1 MPNTSHSLINT
12 KTLIIP
18 VALTVLLILSSQISF
33 LFFHVLAESFAIFV
47 AILAA
52 VVVWQMY
59 DFTRNHF
66 LMYLGCGYFW
76 IASLDLLHAFSYKGM
91 SIFTLSS
98 PDMGIQIWIGT
109 RYMEAFLLLSAPWF
123 LSHSLRRNLVFSLFA
138 IFAAAF
144 MMLVI
149 SGNFPITFIE
159 GKGLTEFKIY
169 SEYIIICIIAAGIIY
184 LNQQRQLMDQ
194 RVFKLMIASMAL
206 TMMAELAFTFY
217 ISVYGLSN
225 ITGHIFKLFSFWL
238 IFVAVVRTTLR
249 EPFSA
254 LSKAE
259 TFYDAVPDATI
270 IIDSQ
275 GIIQH
280 VNKATC
286 SLANKTTVELIGEH
300 NHSVF
305 HREDV
310 SQTDCP
316 LCHAISEGY
325 EISAYELKINDALW
339 CDFSTSPILDEDST
353 VIVIRDITDKNNT
366 AAALKKSET
375 QLGTLIETLP
385 DLVWLK
391 DPEGIY
397 LSCNLKFERF
407 FGAKE
412 KEIVGKTDYDFLYK
426 ELADS
431 FRKNDKI
438 TIATGKPRTNE
449 EEIVYA
455 DDGHK
460 ELVETIKTPMF
471 DTNGK
476 LIGVLGIARD
486 ITDRK
491 KMEIELQE
499 NENNL
504 VRAQKMSKMGNWK
517 LIPETHEVTASN
529 EVLNIFELDGNNLTL
544 EDFTNVIHP
553 DDHEYGLNYIQDSIN
568 HCTPWDIE
576 NRLLLKDGSIKW
588 VHIIGVPTLDN
599 TGKITS
605 IVGIAQDITERKRND
620 EIMKNIASGV
630 SAQTGEAFFESL
642 TIHLAKIFNVEY
654 VITGVLD
661 VNKDNKVN
669 TIAVCIDGEIS
680 DNFSYDLEGTPCSH
694 VVNGTSDSI
703 RSYSSRIQTLFPN
716 DKMLVD
722 MDAESYVGVPL
733 IDTTGKHIGLILI
746 IGKKP
751 IEHVRRV
758 ESILQIFA
766 VRTVAEMQRMKSLE
780 TLEKSSKEWSFA
792 MDFFDDAVY
801 LIDLDD
807 KLVRANRT
815 FYQMTGLS
823 PERAVGKDITS
834 IIHPDG
840 EDVPCPVCKA
850 RTERRDEVI
859 IMEADH
865 PDNPA
870 GRPIQISVQVIRD
883 KKGAPL
889 SILMGIHDLTNTRAT
904 EEESAK
910 LQRQLHQSQKMDA
923 LGKLTGG
930 IAHDYNN
937 MLGVIMGYAD
947 LLQDA
952 LNENPRLAKYA
963 CEIHNAGDRGA
974 KLTSK
979 LLSFSRQAASEAS
992 RTDLNAL
999 LQTQQHMLEKT
1010 LTVRIKLVLDLAE
1023 NLWAT
1028 WINNSEIVDVILN
1041 MSINSMHAIECNGL
1055 LTIQTS
1061 NKLLDHLTAST
1072 LGIQPGDYVL
1082 LSVTDT
1088 GCGMDEEIREK
1099 IFEPFFSTK
1108 GDRGTGLGLSQ
1119 VYGFVHSSGGAIQVD
1134 SAPGQGTQFSLYFP
1148 RYHDIENKEH
1158 SPEEGNTVDIKGTET
1173 ILVVD
1178 DESALL
1184 SLNCEILSQ
1193 HGFNVLS
1200 AESAKQALEI
1210 LKRERVALLLSDII
1224 MPEMDGYQLSAI
1236 VKEKYPETKIQL
1248 MSGFSNNQNIDMV
1261 DEKLQQN
1268 VLFKPFKSQA
1278 LLQRIRELLNE

>member
-1 MPNTSHSLINT
+1 MTNTSHSLINT
-12 KTLIIP
+12 KTLVIP
-18 VALTVLLILSSQISF
+18 IALTVLLILSSQISF

-76 IASLDLLHAFSYKGM
+76 IATLDLLHAFSYKGM
-91 SIFTLSS
+91 SIFPLSS
-98 PDMGIQIWIGT
+98 PDMAVQLWIGT
-109 RYMEAFLLLSAPWF
+109 RYMEALLLLSAPWF

-144 MMLVI
+144 ILLVI
-149 SGNFPITFIE
+149 SGNFPTTFIE

-169 SEYIIICIIAAGIIY
+169 SEYIIICIIAAGIVY
-184 LNQQRQLMDQ
+184 LSQQRKFMDQ

-217 ISVYGLSN
+217 ISLYGISN
-225 ITGHIFKLFSFWL
+225 LAGHIFKLFSFWL

-270 IIDSQ
+270 IVDSQ

-286 SLANKTTVELIGEH
+286 SLTNKATVELIGEH
-300 NHSVF
+300 NHSIF

-310 SQTDCP
+310 SQLDCP
-316 LCHAISEGY
+316 LCHAIFEGN

-339 CDFSTSPILDEDST
+339 CDFSTSPILEQDCT
-353 VIVIRDITDKNNT
+353 IIVIRDITDKNNT
-366 AAALKKSET
+366 AEALKKSET
-375 QLGTLIETLP
+375 QLGTLVETLP

-391 DPEGIY
+391 DPEGVY

-412 KEIVGKTDYDFLYK
+412 KEIVGKTDYDFIDIT
-426 ELADS
+426 LADS

-438 TIATGKPRTNE
+438 AIAAGKPRTNE

-491 KMEIELQE
+491 TMEIEFQE
-499 NENNL
+499 NEKIL
-504 VRAQKMSKMGNWK
+504 IRAQKMSKMGNWK

-529 EVLNIFELDGNNLTL
+529 EVLDIFGLDNNDLTL
-544 EDFTNVIHP
+544 EKFTDVIHP
-553 DDHEYGLNYIQDSIN
+553 DDHEYGLQYIKESIE
-568 HCTPWDIE
+568 HRTSWDIE
-576 NRLLLKDGSIKW
+576 NRLLLKDGATKW
-588 VHIIGVPTLDN
+588 VHIIGEPTLDN

-605 IVGIAQDITERKRND
+605 IVGIAQDITERKHND

-642 TIHLAKIFNVEY
+642 TIHLAKIFEVEY
-654 VITGVLD
+654 VIIGLLD
-661 VNKDNKVN
+661 EHDENRVN

-680 DNFSYDLEGTPCSH
+680 NNLSYDLSGTPCSH
-694 VVNGTSDSI
+694 IINGTNDSI
-703 RSYSSRIQTLFPN
+703 RSFPSGIQSLFPE
-716 DKMLVD
+716 DEMLVD
-722 MDAESYVGVPL
+722 MEAEGYVGAPL
-733 IDTTGKHIGLILI
+733 VDASGKHIGLILV

-751 IEHVRRV
+751 IEHVKRV

-807 KLVRANRT
+807 KLVRANRS

-823 PERAVGKDITS
+823 PELAVGRDITT

-840 EDVPCPVCKA
+840 EEIPCPVCKA
-850 RTERRDEVI
+850 RKERRDEVI

-870 GRPIQISVQVIRD
+870 GRPIQISVHVIRD
-883 KKGAPL
+883 KSGAPL
-889 SILMGIHDLTNTRAT
+889 SILMGIHDLTHTRAT

-947 LLQDA
+947 LLQEA
-952 LNENPRLAKYA
+952 LNDNPRLAKYA
-963 CEIHNAGDRGA
+963 YEIHNAGDRGA
-974 KLTSK
+974 RLTSK
-979 LLSFSRQAASEAS
+979 LLSFSRQKASEAS

-1028 WINNSEIVDVILN
+1028 WINNSELVDVILN
-1041 MSINSMHAIECNGL
+1041 MSINAMHAIEGNGQ

-1061 NKLLDHLTAST
+1061 NKRLDHQTANT
-1072 LGIQPGDYVL
+1072 LGIQSGDYVL
-1082 LSVTDT
+1082 LSITDT
-1088 GCGMDEEIREK
+1088 GCGMDEKIKDK

-1108 GDRGTGLGLSQ
+1108 GECGTGLGLSQ
-1119 VYGFVHSSGGAIQVD
+1119 AYGFVHSNGGAIQVD
-1134 SAPGQGTQFSLYFP
+1134 SEPEHGTKFSLYFP
-1148 RYHDIENKEH
+1148 RYNDIEDRVL
-1158 SPEEGNTVDIKGTET
+1158 SPEEGNIVDIKGTET

-1200 AESAKQALEI
+1200 AESAKQALET
-1210 LKRERVALLLSDII
+1210 LKSEKVALLLSDII
-1224 MPEMDGYQLSAI
+1224 MPEMDGYQLAAI
-1236 VKEKYPETKIQL
+1236 VKEKYPEIIIQL
-1248 MSGFSNNQNIDMV
+1248 MSGFSNNQNIDMI

-1268 VLFKPFKSQA
+1268 VLYKPFKSQV